1 MASDYNSLYQSQKSF
16 FHTGVTKPLSF
27 RKEMLQKM
35 ETLVRQYEPSLIE
48 ALHKDLRKHAQEAYM
63 TEIGGVYEEIHFILK
78 RLKSWMKPKTRLSP
92 LFLFPSKGT
101 IYPDPL
107 GQVLIITPW
116 NYPVLLSLRGV
127 IGAMA
132 AGNTIILKP
141 SEVAAHTSAVL
152 AEMINNNFPAEYLH
166 VLEGDGVTVV
176 PALLNNFHF
185 DHVMYTGSTAVGKLI
200 MEMCSRNLSPV
211 TLELGGKSP
220 CIVTAGANLKIAAK
234 RIVWGK
240 MVNAG
245 QTCVAP
251 DYLVVEESIKEDLVR
266 LIQEEIKR
274 GYGEDPQQGDSYP
287 RMVSDRRFEAVAKYL
302 SQGKLVS
309 GGKTDAAD
317 RYIQPTI
324 LEDVSMEDTVM
335 KDEIFGPVLPVFTFK
350 TDGEVL
356 QLVEKNPYPLALY
369 VFSGSKSRTDY
380 FIKNIRFGGGA
391 VNETILHLGNSKL
404 PFGGVGYS
412 GIGSYH
418 GKHSFDTFTHYK
430 SVLNRANWFEPSF
443 RHAPF
448 TNAKAS
454 LWKWMLG
461 KF

>member
-1 MASDYNSLYQSQKSF
+1 
-16 FHTGVTKPLSF
+16 
-27 RKEMLQKM
+27 
-35 ETLVRQYEPSLIE
+35 
-48 ALHKDLRKHAQEAYM
+48 
-63 TEIGGVYEEIHFILK
+63 
-78 RLKSWMKPKTRLSP
+78 
-92 LFLFPSKGT
+92 
-101 IYPDPL
+101 
-107 GQVLIITPW
+107 
-116 NYPVLLSLRGV
+116 
-127 IGAMA
+127 
-132 AGNTIILKP
+132 
-141 SEVAAHTSAVL
+141 
-152 AEMINNNFPAEYLH
+152 
-166 VLEGDGVTVV
+166 
-176 PALLNNFHF
+176 
-185 DHVMYTGSTAVGKLI
+185 
-200 MEMCSRNLSPV
+200 
-211 TLELGGKSP
+211 
-220 CIVTAGANLKIAAK
+220 
-234 RIVWGK
+234 
-240 MVNAG
+240 
-245 QTCVAP
+245 
-251 DYLVVEESIKEDLVR
+251 
-266 LIQEEIKR
+266 
-274 GYGEDPQQGDSYP
+274 
-287 RMVSDRRFEAVAKYL
+287 
-302 SQGKLVS
+302 VS